1 MSWMK
6 PVYSDMAA
14 EVGYDEDT
22 GELLVR
28 WAKSGKVSGYAGV
41 PEDVARE
48 AADGRIASIGQ
59 WLNSEIKNQ
68 YPHRY
73 R

>member
-1 MSWMK
+1 MVS
-6 PVYSDMAA
+6 
-14 EVGYDEDT
+14 EVGYDDQT

-28 WAKSGKVSGYAGV
+28 WAKSGKTSAYAGV
-41 PEDVARE
+41 PEDVAFE
-48 AADGRIASIGQ
+48 AAQVANVGPYI
-59 WLNSEIKNQ
+59 NSEIKNQ

>member
-6 PVYSDMAA
+6 SVYSSMVS
-14 EVGYDEDT
+14 EIGYDDQT

-28 WAKSGKVSGYAGV
+28 WAKSGKTSAYAGV
-41 PEDVARE
+41 PEDVAFE
-48 AADGRIASIGQ
+48 AAQAASVGEYI
-59 WLNSEIKNQ
+59 NSEIKPN
-68 YPHRY
+68 YGHKY